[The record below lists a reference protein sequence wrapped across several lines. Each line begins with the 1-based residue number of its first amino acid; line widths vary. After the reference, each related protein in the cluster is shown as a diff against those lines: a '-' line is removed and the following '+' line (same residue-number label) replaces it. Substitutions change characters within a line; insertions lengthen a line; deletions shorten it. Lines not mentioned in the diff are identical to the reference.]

1 LHIITKTEID
11 IEEPEETR
19 QEPYRNY
26 ENTQHWDLDA
36 EFLEPLKEFLEHIS

>member
-1 LHIITKTEID
+1 MHIITKTEID

-26 ENTQHWDLDA
+26 ENTQHWNLDS
-36 EFLEPLKEFLEHIS
+36 EFLEPLREFLDK